1 MPKGRNR
8 GNWKIKHSAMFRRL
22 TGQESISRPATRGGK
37 MASFIFLFCNVSDT
51 NKLNHLYSQLA
62 ADMCDVCPCLLRVP
76 GAALMNL
83 FTPFADTWI
92 YRVLSLTHI
101 FRHGPSPTHPGSHSR
116 ATRIQAA
123 DPVSLL
129 TSPCS

>member
-1 MPKGRNR
+1 
-8 GNWKIKHSAMFRRL
+8 
-22 TGQESISRPATRGGK
+22 
-37 MASFIFLFCNVSDT
+37 MASFIFLFCNVNDT
-51 NKLNHLYSQLA
+51 NKLNHLYSELA
-62 ADMCDVCPCLLRVP
+62 ADMCSVCPCLLPVP
-76 GAALMNL
+76 GAALMIL

-101 FRHGPSPTHPGSHSR
+101 FRHGSSPTHPGSYSR

-129 TSPCS
+129 TSPYS